1 MSYRN
6 ERFNRSMM
14 SLEAMVAGF
23 KDASKAAVFSDR
35 GLGVGRMV
43 DEIDANGSG
52 GANGQHQ
59 GNGHLARS
67 PMPGGSLASVERAR
81 RPFPWIWGSRRERL
95 LAAERKL
102 RRAGLGHLVPTL
114 RLIVRNGNN
123 RQESIGEMTN
133 GTESTKA
140 ARKRYER
147 HRAQLLAFFDVA

>member
-1 MSYRN
+1 
-6 ERFNRSMM
+6 M

-52 GANGQHQ
+52 GANGQDARSTWGWQ
-59 GNGHLARS
+59 QVWNGRLARS
-67 PMPGGSLASVERAR
+67 RWPGLSDANGQDARSTWGRELLRAE
-81 RPFPWIWGSRRERL
+81 G
-95 LAAERKL
+95 KL